1 MNLINET
8 KIVSYIWK
16 DLLSHWHWLNI
27 GHWLNSGHCSESFQP
42 GGYSTLSTRQNGYQA
57 KFVEIPTKHHT
68 STWEKVPL
76 KTHSS
81 VIYFILS
88 LYLKYL
94 AWQPETNIFGI
105 PCVNILTIWN
115 VSSNSGAKKKET
127 TDLRN
132 NDILK
137 INQNLLL
144 ITEFFLLG
152 CIYWVLFDSKVIFLS
167 STVQTRSNFSS
178 SRTARKSLSPTF
190 SHAIF

>member
-8 KIVSYIWK
+8 EIVSYIWK

-27 GHWLNSGHCSESFQP
+27 GHLLNSGHCSESFQP
-42 GGYSTLSTRQNGYQA
+42 GGYSTLSTKQNGYQT
-57 KFVEIPTKHHT
+57 KFVEIATKHHT
-68 STWEKVPL
+68 STWETMPL

-81 VIYFILS
+81 AIYFILS

-105 PCVNILTIWN
+105 SCVNILTIWN

-132 NDILK
+132 TDILK

-144 ITEFFLLG
+144 ILEFFLLG
-152 CIYWVLFDSKVIFLS
+152 AFIEFLFDSKVIFLS
-167 STVQTRSNFSS
+167 STVQIRSNFSS
-178 SRTARKSLSPTF
+178 CRTARKSLSPTF
-190 SHAIF
+190 FHAIF